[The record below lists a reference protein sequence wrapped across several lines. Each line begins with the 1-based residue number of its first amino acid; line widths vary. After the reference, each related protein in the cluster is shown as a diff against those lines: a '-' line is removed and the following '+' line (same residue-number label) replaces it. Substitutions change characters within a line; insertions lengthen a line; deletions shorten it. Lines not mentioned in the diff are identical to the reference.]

1 MLLVFFFDHLL
12 ALQLSCIPSRLG
24 SGALDVGRS
33 PTAPMPSDASNTI
46 TALDS
51 RLYASFASRD
61 GWSPISGP
69 PGIRARLLLIW
80 ILVDVAGYGVMG
92 VAALGSVFGRSAI
105 TQR

>member
-1 MLLVFFFDHLL
+1 MNVC
-12 ALQLSCIPSRLG
+12 LSLFEVHRNRRL
-24 SGALDVGRS
+24 
-33 PTAPMPSDASNTI
+33 TQSNWW
-46 TALDS
+46 
-51 RLYASFASRD
+51 RLS

>member
-1 MLLVFFFDHLL
+1 MADSVSDAPPVTGLLVKEPRLHV
-12 ALQLSCIPSRLG
+12 AGVETARAVGSRVQHTRVITGPS
-24 SGALDVGRS
+24 
-33 PTAPMPSDASNTI
+33 
-46 TALDS
+46 
-51 RLYASFASRD
+51 

>member
-1 MLLVFFFDHLL
+1 M
-12 ALQLSCIPSRLG
+12 
-24 SGALDVGRS
+24 GRS
-33 PTAPMPSDASNTI
+33 LPMGKGLGCTADSAVWVAFRRQVSDELAQQV
-46 TALDS
+46 
-51 RLYASFASRD
+51 RD
-61 GWSPISGP
+61 FEPRQDGLHGWSPISGP